1 EVIGTHMRMAY
12 PNVEFAHGRGLVR
25 SALHERLASAG
36 ACFGE
41 KAGVERPNWFA
52 RRGQEPIAHYAF
64 GRQNW
69 FENSREEHLAT
80 RQAGA
85 LFDQSGFAKFAVSGP
100 DALALLQR
108 VCANDVDVAEGRIVY
123 TAMLTAKG
131 TFASDLTV
139 TRLGPEEFMVIT
151 GTAQYV
157 SDRAWLERH
166 IAANEDVT
174 IADRSAEHS
183 VLGLMGPSSREILA
197 GVCDADLSNDGF
209 PFATSREVSI
219 A

>member
-1 EVIGTHMRMAY
+1 
-12 PNVEFAHGRGLVR
+12 
-25 SALHERLASAG
+25 
-36 ACFGE
+36 
-41 KAGVERPNWFA
+41 
-52 RRGQEPIAHYAF
+52 
-64 GRQNW
+64 
-69 FENSREEHLAT
+69 
-80 RQAGA
+80 
-85 LFDQSGFAKFAVSGP
+85 
-100 DALALLQR
+100 LALLQR

-123 TAMLTAKG
+123 TAMLTARG

-166 IAANEDVT
+166 IAASEDVT

-219 A
+219 AGITCRASRITYVGELGWELYIPVADAVAVYDGLWESGKPLGLLNGGHYAINSL